1 MVFIDSPQ
9 DLSESERQTLW
20 DRLRQFNQQQGMP
33 FLTYRL
39 QHRFELTTNTL
50 MLKELTQQYPTYSL
64 TAFPAEKLTIPFCIG
79 WGSAGNDQSRLR
91 ALKQSP
97 STGTTS
103 TYIILEVHIPLGD
116 QYGGST
122 HRNAHIEGQIAR
134 MAAHHLHHRAALVR
148 LHGVPQLVDAL
159 DGSVA
164 GSVKADGVVGA
175 ADVVV
180 DGGRD
185 PYHRDAHPGQLQ
197 RAPEGAVAADG
208 HDAIQTQQLHCGR

>member
-79 WGSAGNDQSRLR
+79 WGSAGNDQSGLR

-103 TYIILEVHIPLGD
+103 TYIILEDNVM
-116 QYGGST
+116 
-122 HRNAHIEGQIAR
+122 N
-134 MAAHHLHHRAALVR
+134 RASF
-148 LHGVPQLVDAL
+148 Q
-159 DGSVA
+159 
-164 GSVKADGVVGA
+164 
-175 ADVVV
+175 
-180 DGGRD
+180 
-185 PYHRDAHPGQLQ
+185 
-197 RAPEGAVAADG
+197 
-208 HDAIQTQQLHCGR
+208 